1 MVSVMRELTNCFKK
15 ENPLIQKKL
24 REVSVEEGL
33 EIAKELFQILNKR
46 KDGIGLA
53 ANQVGIDAQVAV
65 VNVREPLVLINPKI
79 VSKETEIPFY
89 EGCLS
94 FPGKGV
100 HTKRYETVEVKTA
113 QIEGSWIFSGVD
125 SGESAK
131 GVWEDSEVEEDKA
144 VRTLEAVCIQHEID
158 HLNGVRIM
166 DRVRNTTVIVEK
178 KIGRNHLVTIKKGD
192 AVKVLK
198 YKKAQKFLNDGYE
211 IDWDRTVI

>member
-131 GVWEDSEVEEDKA
+131 GVWEDSEVANDIA

-198 YKKAQKFLNDGYE
+198 YKKAQKFLNDGWN
-211 IDWDRTVI
+211 IA